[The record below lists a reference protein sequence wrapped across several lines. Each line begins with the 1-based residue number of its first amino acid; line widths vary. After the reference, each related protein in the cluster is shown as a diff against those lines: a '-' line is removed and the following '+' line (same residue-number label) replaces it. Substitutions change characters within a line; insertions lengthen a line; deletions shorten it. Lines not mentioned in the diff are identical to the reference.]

1 VFGDK
6 LKKMF
11 NINKKSEIE
20 EVDKID
26 EEKEIKEMKGM
37 KEKKERIGE
46 EKTKKVVI
54 GNDKKKIENLV
65 FFVVLLI
72 ITILIINF
80 IWNGNDETN
89 KEITNDTSKKLATS
103 GSCSYSGLESG
114 EINGNSDN
122 GSGNG
127 NIDSNIDNV
136 ENLENKLKNI
146 LSKIKGVEDV
156 NVCLNYSESSEVVA
170 MYNENSKSTS
180 TEETDDTGGTR
191 KIEET
196 DSQKEVIYKEDDGVK
211 TPITAKIIKPKIEGA
226 IITAKGV
233 ENAEIKT
240 NVIQAVEAI
249 TGLATH
255 KIQVLVSK

>member
-1 VFGDK
+1 MFGDK
-6 LKKMF
+6 VKKMF
-11 NINKKSEIE
+11 NKNKKSEIE
-20 EVDKID
+20 EVDKKKKK
-26 EEKEIKEMKGM
+26 KEIKEMKGM

>member
-1 VFGDK
+1 MFGDK

-11 NINKKSEIE
+11 NINKKSEVE
-20 EVDKID
+20 EVDTIN
-26 EEKEIKEMKGM
+26 EE
-37 KEKKERIGE
+37 
-46 EKTKKVVI
+46 KVVI

-80 IWNGNDETN
+80 IWNGNNETN
-89 KEITNDTSKKLATS
+89 KEITNDTSKKLASNGTS
-103 GSCSYSGLESG
+103 TYSNLESG
-114 EINGNSDN
+114 EINSNGISD
-122 GSGNG
+122 NG
-127 NIDSNIDNV
+127 NIDSNMDNV

-233 ENAEIKT
+233 ENADVKT
-240 NVIQAVEAI
+240 NVIQAVEAV

>member
-1 VFGDK
+1 MFGDK

-11 NINKKSEIE
+11 NINKENEIE
-20 EVDKID
+20 EVDK
-26 EEKEIKEMKGM
+26 EKEMEEI
-37 KEKKERIGE
+37 KERIGE

-54 GNDKKKIENLV
+54 GNDKRKIENLV
-65 FFVVLLI
+65 FFVFLLI

-103 GSCSYSGLESG
+103 GSGSYSDLESG

-122 GSGNG
+122 VSE
-127 NIDSNIDNV
+127 DIDNV

-211 TPITAKIIKPKIEGA
+211 TPITSKIIKPKIEGA

-240 NVIQAVEAI
+240 NVIQAVEAV